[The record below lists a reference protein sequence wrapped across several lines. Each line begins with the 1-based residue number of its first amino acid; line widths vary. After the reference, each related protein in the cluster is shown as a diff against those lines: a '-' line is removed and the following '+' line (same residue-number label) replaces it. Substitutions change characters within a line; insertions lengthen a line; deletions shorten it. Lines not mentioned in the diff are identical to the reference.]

1 MFLIFSHFYS
11 LDFLMLKSR
20 FFRCCKNII
29 NSMVFAQFRRGCGF
43 ESRRGL
49 LPCLLA
55 CRSGV
60 SRGHDAPKRTP
71 GMVDFGARQQ
81 ELQQEQQQE

>member
-1 MFLIFSHFYS
+1 
-11 LDFLMLKSR
+11 MLKSR

-60 SRGHDAPKRTP
+60 SRGRDAPREHTP